1 MLPKTPP
8 TEHRIK
14 RLAIQTEDHTLEYA
28 DFEGEIPQGHY
39 GAGTVT
45 IWDRGGLVVEDLR
58 GRLACLTTLCP
69 ARPSGVAGTQL
80 RRK

>member
-1 MLPKTPP
+1 MASLLFIGIGM
-8 TEHRIK
+8 IK
-14 RLAIQTEDHTLEYA
+14 DYPIHHNSIEYA
-28 DFEGEIPQGHY
+28 DFESKIPQKQY

-58 GRLACLTTLCP
+58 GRLACRFTTLCP